1 MTSEAGRRLLRVN
14 LTTRQ
19 VQAELLPEEDVAQLI
34 GGRALGAKILYD
46 EVSAGTDPLC
56 PENKLIFTTGPLT
69 GTSAEG
75 SSRYCVNTKSPLTNL
90 YLMALSG
97 GYFGPEFKR
106 TGNDVLLVEGKASEP
121 TYLLIKPDGVEFRDA
136 RLVWGMNTANAQ
148 EFIKDE
154 LGDEKVR
161 IMCIGPAGER
171 LVPFACLVNER
182 RVAGRGG
189 AGAVMGSKNLKAVAV
204 RGNRP
209 TPLADREAFRQ
220 AARQAVTD
228 IGNNPI
234 TKVAFPTLGSNGFIG
249 LFNEMGIMPFRNWQQ
264 AASPLVKGLLAEHMR
279 DNFVIKSTHC
289 APPCSVRTSKITL
302 VREGP
307 CAGTLSDGPEY
318 DTTYAFGSCCD
329 IDDMASIIEAD
340 TLCDSLGMDSIS
352 MGVSL
357 SFAMECYEKGI
368 ITKED
373 TGGLELKFGDASLLR
388 GIIRDTAFRQG
399 FGEVIALGS
408 KKMAEKFG
416 KGSEAFAMHA
426 KGMELGGYDPRGAKG
441 IALIFACGPRGGCHH
456 AGGYTAFAEIGMK
469 DGRFATD
476 GKAPLVKKTRD
487 RRVICD
493 SAIMCTFVALG
504 VGDESLAG
512 LLTAAT
518 GREVGVEDLY
528 TIGDRGSNIERA
540 FNVREGLRRSW
551 DTLPRRLLEE
561 SMASGPT
568 KGQTVDLETLLTDMY
583 DSCGWD
589 VETGIP
595 SQEKLAALGLNDI
608 ARDMKTVKV

>member
-14 LTTRQ
+14 LTTE
-19 VQAELLPEEDVAQLI
+19 QAQKELLPEEDVARLI
-34 GGRALGAKILYD
+34 GGRALGAMILYN
-46 EVSAGTDPLC
+46 ELSPGIDPLG
-56 PENKLIFTTGPLT
+56 PENELIFTTGPLT
-69 GTSAEG
+69 GTTAQG
-75 SSRYCVNTKSPLTNL
+75 SSRYCVTTKSPLTGL

-106 TGNDVLLVEGKASEP
+106 TGHDVLLIEGKASEP

-136 RLVWGMNTANAQ
+136 RLFWGMNTSNTQ

-154 LGDEKVR
+154 VGDERVR
-161 IMCIGPAGER
+161 IMCIGPAGEN

-189 AGAVMGSKNLKAVAV
+189 AGAVMGSKNLKAIVVLGNQPTAVAD
-204 RGNRP
+204 P
-209 TPLADREAFRQ
+209 EAFRQ
-220 AARQAVTD
+220 ASRQAVAD
-228 IGNNPI
+228 IGNNPV
-234 TKVAFPTLGSNGFIG
+234 TKVALPALGSNGFNS
-249 LFNEMGIMPFRNWQQ
+249 LFNEMGIMPFRNWQE
-264 AASPLVKGLLAEHMR
+264 AASPRVKGLLGEHLR

-307 CAGTLSDGPEY
+307 CAGALSDGPEY

-329 IDDMASIIEAD
+329 IDDMAAIIEAD
-340 TLCDSLGMDSIS
+340 ALCDSLGMDTIS

-357 SFAMECYEKGI
+357 AFAMECFEKGI
-368 ITKED
+368 INRAD

-388 GIIRDTAFRQG
+388 GLIHDTAFRRG
-399 FGEVIALGS
+399 FGDVIAMGS
-408 KKMAEKFG
+408 KKMSERFG

-456 AGGYTAFAEIGMK
+456 AGGYTAFAEIAMK
-469 DGRFATD
+469 DGRFATE
-476 GKAPLVKKTRD
+476 GKAPIVKRTRD

-493 SAIMCTFVALG
+493 SAIMCTFVTLG
-504 VGDESLAG
+504 VSDGALAC

-518 GREVGVEDLY
+518 GREVTAEDLY
-528 TIGDRGSNIERA
+528 TIGDRGSNVERA

-561 SMASGPT
+561 SLASGPT

-583 DSCGWD
+583 DMCGWD

-595 SQEKLAALGLNDI
+595 TQEKLADMGLLDI
-608 ARDMKTVKV
+608 AGDMKAIKV

>member
-1 MTSEAGRRLLRVN
+1 MVNEAGRRLLRVN
-14 LTTRQ
+14 LTTKQ
-19 VQAELLPEEDVAQLI
+19 VQTELLPERDVAQLI

-46 EVSAGTDPLC
+46 EVAPGTDPLG

-69 GTSAEG
+69 ATSAQG
-75 SSRYCVNTKSPLTNL
+75 SARYCVNTKSPLTNL

-97 GYFGPEFKR
+97 GYFGPELKK
-106 TGNDVLLVEGKASEP
+106 TGNDVLLIEGRASEP
-121 TYLLIKPDGVEFRDA
+121 IYLVIKPDGVEFKDA
-136 RLVWGMNTANAQ
+136 RLVWGMNTLNTQ
-148 EFIKDE
+148 EFLKDE
-154 LGDEKVR
+154 LGDDKAR

-171 LVPFACLVNER
+171 LVLFACLVNER

-189 AGAVMGSKNLKAVAV
+189 AGAVMGSKNLKAVVA

-209 TPLADREAFRQ
+209 TPLVDPEAFRK
-220 AARQAVTD
+220 AARQAVAD

-249 LFNEMGIMPFRNWQQ
+249 LFNEMGIMPFRNWQD
-264 AASPLVKGLLAEHMR
+264 AASPKVKNLLAESIR
-279 DNFVIKSTHC
+279 DNFVIRSTHC

-318 DTTYAFGSCCD
+318 DTVYAFGSSCE
-329 IDDMASIIEAD
+329 IEDMSAIIEAD

-352 MGVSL
+352 MGISL

-408 KKMAEKFG
+408 KRMAEKFG

-469 DGRFATD
+469 DGRFSD
-476 GKAPLVKKTRD
+476 EGKGALVKKTRD

-493 SAIMCTFVALG
+493 SAIMCTFVTLG
-504 VGDESLAG
+504 VSDDALAA
-512 LLTAAT
+512 LLTAST
-518 GREVGVEDLY
+518 GREVSAADLY
-528 TIGDRGSNIERA
+528 MIGDRGSNIERA

-551 DTLPRRLLEE
+551 DTLPKRLLEE
-561 SMASGPT
+561 SLSSGPT

-583 DSCGWD
+583 DACGWD

-595 SQEKLAALGLNDI
+595 TQDKLAALGLGDV
-608 ARDMKTVKV
+608 ARDMGSIRV